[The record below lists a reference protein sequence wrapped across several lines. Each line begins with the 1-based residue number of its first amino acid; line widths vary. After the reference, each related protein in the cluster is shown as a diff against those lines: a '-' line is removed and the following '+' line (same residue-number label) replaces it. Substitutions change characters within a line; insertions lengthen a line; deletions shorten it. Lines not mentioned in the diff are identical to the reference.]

1 MEDGGCFLKKLFPIR
16 VGDDI
21 LPCVESWLYVKNMKM
36 DMNDLEPD
44 WYQESH
50 YCLTS
55 LSLIWRSQSTGNC
68 GLRKAIKPFPGLRF
82 QAAFTELWSSPQRI
96 GKMGSSELSW
106 VGIEWCW
113 PTEGMQVQLSSG
125 ILGHCAVKDQAEST
139 RWELACIWQILR
151 EEIMCGRPR
160 QARQAWKRI
169 WLRVLKLCKP

>member
-21 LPCVESWLYVKNMKM
+21 LPCVETWLYVKNMKM
-36 DMNDLEPD
+36 DMNDLEPY

-82 QAAFTELWSSPQRI
+82 QAAFPELWSRPQRI
-96 GKMGSSELSW
+96 GKKGFSELSW
-106 VGIEWCW
+106 VA
-113 PTEGMQVQLSSG
+113 LSDADPQKGCRSSCHRVSWA
-125 ILGHCAVKDQAEST
+125 IVPSRT
-139 RWELACIWQILR
+139 RLRALDGRWLAF
-151 EEIMCGRPR
+151 GRYSER
-160 QARQAWKRI
+160 
-169 WLRVLKLCKP
+169 KLCVAGPDRQGKAERESG